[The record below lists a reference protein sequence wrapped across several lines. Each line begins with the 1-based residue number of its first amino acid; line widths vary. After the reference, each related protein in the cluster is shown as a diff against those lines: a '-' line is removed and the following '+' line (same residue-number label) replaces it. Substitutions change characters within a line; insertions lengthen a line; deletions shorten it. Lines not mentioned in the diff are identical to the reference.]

1 MTLTAIARFLG
12 IKGGVILALVLAI
25 GVQTARIE
33 GFLWLDGLKDRI
45 ASLRGSL
52 AEIQA
57 AQKVAEYRAIAA
69 KAEAERKYAEKAKEI
84 DREHQAELAD
94 ASARADRYITAN
106 RVQCPSV
113 GSQGS
118 GAIAAT
124 EDHSA
129 AGGDGSGSTAIVDAV
144 AVDAEDIR
152 ICTTNTARLQSVR
165 EWAASLANRR

>member
-1 MTLTAIARFLG
+1 MTLTAIARLLG
-12 IKGGVILALVLAI
+12 IKGGVILALVCLL

-57 AQKVAEYRAIAA
+57 AQKVAEARAIAA
-69 KAEAERKYAEKAKEI
+69 KLEAERKYAEKAKEI

-94 ASARADRYITAN
+94 ASDRAARYIAAN

-113 GSQGS
+113 GSPGS
-118 GAIAAT
+118 GAVAA
-124 EDHSA
+124 A
-129 AGGDGSGSTAIVDAV
+129 DGSGATSSDGPGSTAIVDAV
-144 AVDAEDIR
+144 AVEAEDIH
-152 ICTTNTARLQSVR
+152 ICTTNTSRLQAVR
-165 EWAASLANRR
+165 DWAKGLSRP

>member
-12 IKGGVILALVLAI
+12 IKGGVILALACLL

-57 AQKVAEYRAIAA
+57 AQKVAEARAIAA
-69 KAEAERKYAEKAKEI
+69 KLEAERKYAEKAKEI

-94 ASARADRYITAN
+94 ASARAERFIAAR
-106 RVQCPSV
+106 RVQCPSN

-118 GAIAAT
+118 GAVAPA
-124 EDHSA
+124 EDSSA
-129 AGGDGSGSTAIVDAV
+129 GFPQGASSPPELVGVEPD
-144 AVDAEDIR
+144 DIR
-152 ICTTNTARLQSVR
+152 ICSENTVKAVKAHQ
-165 EWAASLANRR
+165 WAKGLE

>member
-12 IKGGVILALVLAI
+12 IKGGVILALVLALSW
-25 GVQTARIE
+25 QTVRIE
-33 GFLWLDGLKDRI
+33 GFLWIDGFKDRI

-57 AQKVAEYRAIAA
+57 AQEVAQYRAIAA

-94 ASARADRYITAN
+94 ASDRAERHIAAN

-118 GAIAAT
+118 GSIAAA

-129 AGGDGSGSTAIVDAV
+129 AGSDGSGSTAIVDAV
-144 AVDAEDIR
+144 AVEAEDIR

-165 EWAASLANRR
+165 DWAKGLE